1 MKRTKIL
8 LTACLAVCAI
18 ALTNAQSITWAHLQ
32 WEASATVTAGSDF
45 EALGLV
51 FADGITNVAEP
62 DGTAIEAQIGY
73 GPVDSPTDSRWTWQN
88 AAYNGVWDANNNI
101 KYQDKIAAPAI
112 NGTFYYS
119 FRFRLA
125 GQEEWVYAGDGGIWD
140 GSSHLCKTFTVTN
153 GYEITW
159 AHLQWEA
166 SNTINAGANLE
177 AGALVIAS
185 SITDAVTPDA
195 TAISAQ
201 IGYGSTADP
210 TDGSWTWT
218 DAAYNAQWDNAKFYY
233 QQTIATPLISGTY
246 YYTFRFK
253 LNAYA
258 GAWWVYA
265 GDGGIWDGSSH
276 LCKTF
281 TVENGYEITWTSQ
294 NWIAKTNITSA
305 DNLEAAAEVYC
316 NGIST
321 EATPDESKILA
332 EIGYGTTADP
342 TDGSWTWASAAYN
355 RKSGDNMLYQQAVAA
370 PASEGT
376 YYCSFRFKLNTY
388 GAWWVYAGNGG
399 VWHATDHPCNTFTV
413 NNHYSRSVPVDAIGT
428 VCIPFEVSA
437 YAGVTLYEIAYL
449 EKDGMDQPVQIFL
462 DEVSEATM
470 TAGKPY
476 IFVANADEM
485 VLTYNTAVKVNEP
498 IAGTNGLVGSF
509 VEIAAAV
516 DNVLVDNYI
525 ISNNQFWTCG
535 TNCSLPANRA
545 YINAATI
552 QTTPADPA
560 PGRNRIA
567 LGNGQKAPTAIDN
580 INALEK
586 AQKIMVNGQMMIV
599 CDGVYYNAQ
608 GQMVK

>member
-18 ALTNAQSITWAHLQ
+18 SLANAQSITWGYLQ
-32 WEASATVTAGSDF
+32 WEASTTVTAGSDF
-45 EALGLV
+45 EALAIV
-51 FADGITNVAEP
+51 YADGITNVAEP
-62 DGTAIEAQIGY
+62 DGSAIIAQIGY
-73 GPVDSPTDSRWTWQN
+73 GPVDNPADDRWTWQD
-88 AAYNGVWDANNNI
+88 AAYHGVWTANNNI
-101 KYQDKIAAPAI
+101 SYQDKIPAPAI
-112 NGTFYYS
+112 NGTFYYT
-119 FRFRLA
+119 FRFRIN
-125 GQEEWVYAGDGGIWD
+125 EEGTAWAYAGTDGLWN
-140 GSSHLCKTFTVTN
+140 GSSSVCKTFTVN
-153 GYEITW
+153 GGYEITW
-159 AHLQWEA
+159 TNLDWKT
-166 SNTINAGANLE
+166 SPVNAGEMFYADVYVYCN
-177 AGALVIAS
+177 G
-185 SITDAVTPDA
+185 ITTDPEKTDQ
-195 TAISAQ
+195 ISAQ
-201 IGYGSTADP
+201 IGYGTTDDP
-210 TDGSWTWT
+210 TDASWNWT
-218 DAAYNAQWDNAKFYY
+218 DAAFREVAGSNYAY
-233 QQTIATPLISGTY
+233 QQGFATPLIGGTY
-246 YYTFRFK
+246 YYSFRFK

-265 GDGGIWDGSSH
+265 GTS
-276 LCKTF
+276 TF
-281 TVENGYEITWTSQ
+281 TVENGYVISWTNQ
-294 NWIAKTNITSA
+294 NWIANTNITSA

-321 EATPDESKILA
+321 EETPDESKILA
-332 EIGYGTTADP
+332 EIGYGSTADP

-376 YYCSFRFKLNTY
+376 YYCAFRFKLNTY

-399 VWHATDHPCNTFTV
+399 VWQATDHPCNTFTV

-476 IFVANADEM
+476 IFVADADEM
-485 VLTYNTAVKVNEP
+485 VLTYNTAVKVDEP
-498 IAGTNGLVGSF
+498 VTEGTNGLVGSF
-509 VEIAAAV
+509 AEIAAAV
-516 DNVLVDNYI
+516 DNVLVNNYI

-552 QTTPADPA
+552 PTTPAAPA

>member
-32 WEASATVTAGSDF
+32 WEASPTVTAGSDF

-73 GPVDSPTDSRWTWQN
+73 GPVNNPSDTRWTWQN
-88 AAYNGVWDANNNI
+88 AAYTGVWEPNNNI
-101 KYQDKIAAPAI
+101 KYQDKIAVPAI

-119 FRFRLA
+119 FRFRIA

-140 GSSHLCKTFTVTN
+140 ATDHPCKTFTVTG

-159 AHLQWEA
+159 TNLSW
-166 SNTINAGANLE
+166 NTSPVNAGETFYADAYVYCN
-177 AGALVIAS
+177 G
-185 SITDAVTPDA
+185 ITTDSEKTDQ
-195 TAISAQ
+195 ISAQ
-201 IGYGSTADP
+201 IGYGTTDDP
-210 TDGSWTWT
+210 TDASWNWT
-218 DAAYNAQWDNAKFYY
+218 DAAFREVSGSNYAY
-233 QQTIATPLISGTY
+233 QQGFATPLIGGTY
-246 YYTFRFK
+246 YYSFRFK

-265 GDGGIWDGSSH
+265 GTS
-276 LCKTF
+276 TF
-281 TVENGYEITWTSQ
+281 TVENGYVISWTNQ
-294 NWIAKTNITSA
+294 NWIANTNITSA
-305 DNLEAAAEVYC
+305 DNLEASAEVYC

-321 EATPDESKILA
+321 EATPDDSKILA

-342 TDGSWTWASAAYN
+342 TDGSWTWVSAAYN

-388 GAWWVYAGNGG
+388 GAWWVYSGNGG
-399 VWHATDHPCNTFTV
+399 VWDATDHPCNTFTV
-413 NNHYSRSVPVDAIGT
+413 TNSYSRAVPADAIGT
-428 VCIPFEVSA
+428 VCVPFEVSA

-449 EKDGMDQPVQIFL
+449 ELDGSTPVQIFL
-462 DEVSEATM
+462 DEVTETTM

-476 IFVANADEM
+476 IFMANSTEM
-485 VLTYNTAVKVNEP
+485 VLTYNTAVKEDNPV
-498 IAGTNGLVGSF
+498 AGENGLVGSF
-509 VEIAAAV
+509 TDIAAAT
-516 DNVLVDNYI
+516 DNVLVGNYI
-525 ISNNQFWTCG
+525 ISSNQFWKCG
-535 TNCSLPANRA
+535 INCSLSANRA

-552 QTTPADPA
+552 PTTPAAPA